1 MGRIFSLET
10 VVLPPL
16 TAKIVD
22 IDLELKNHVK
32 DGIYFIS
39 FGDQQKVHIPN
50 CIVDV
55 QNGSTTTLVNN
66 FSNFEQV
73 LTIGSD
79 LGHYEDITDCKLYKT
94 DLQSQE
100 ISNNIATRYES
111 LEIESA
117 DDLYDPDEYL
127 MPLKFDLGEVKV
139 GSQLNDTE
147 KHSLIELLIK
157 YKEVMAFDG
166 HIGTTNLIEYE
177 IDIQGNKPVHTPPY
191 RCSPS
196 QRDDIQTQAQIML

>member
-1 MGRIFSLET
+1 MGRIFS
-10 VVLPPL
+10 
-16 TAKIVD
+16 
-22 IDLELKNHVK
+22 
-32 DGIYFIS
+32 
-39 FGDQQKVHIPN
+39 FGDQQEIHVPN

-55 QNGSTTTLVNN
+55 RNGSTTTLVNN

-73 LTIGSD
+73 LMIGSD
-79 LGHYEDITDCKLYKT
+79 LGYYEDTANCKLYKT
-94 DLQSQE
+94 DLQSQ
-100 ISNNIATRYES
+100 STSDNLTTQNES
-111 LEIESA
+111 LEVESA

-147 KHSLIELLIK
+147 KQNLIELLIK

-196 QRDDIQTQAQIML
+196 QRDDIQAVCHLLFVCNCTNL